1 MARRF
6 LVVTVCLVATVA
18 FLFGLIVA
26 GSLTPA
32 PAQSATKSTVP
43 ALRPS
48 KLTTSGPAVAS
59 FADIAEQLNPS
70 VVNIDATSRSVSRPR
85 QRAGN
90 PLPDSPDLFGRAP
103 ERERQRRWCE

>member
-48 KLTTSGPAVAS
+48 KLTTSGPAVV
-59 FADIAEQLNPS
+59 PS
-70 VVNIDATSRSVSRPR
+70 V
-85 QRAGN
+85 
-90 PLPDSPDLFGRAP
+90 
-103 ERERQRRWCE
+103 

>member
-18 FLFGLIVA
+18 FLIGLIVA

-32 PAQSATKSTVP
+32 PAQSATKPNVP

-48 KLTTSGPAVAS
+48 MLTTTGPAAAS
-59 FADIAEQLNPS
+59 FADVAEQLNPA
-70 VVNIDATSRSVSRPR
+70 VVNIDATSR
-85 QRAGN
+85 AGA
-90 PLPDSPDLFGRAP
+90 PSPSQGGHAAAR
-103 ERERQRRWCE
+103 